1 MAIEAVWDKLKKQ
14 KAKSD
19 ALPKR
24 DPGGFVSQSLR
35 KPGESFM
42 DFTKRRHEVL
52 YPGAQQMA
60 RQAGVGGF
68 RAFGP
73 AHQAYQNQL
82 RARMGKAPG
91 ARYNSQDWQRMMA
104 GLNPSTYPAGAAQ
117 VGGAPRPGP
126 RPGVPLPQGAYQGD
140 PRGRTP
146 AAVGAA
152 NYNVLGAAPRPPT
165 QVQVPMGS
173 GYASPFRG
181 MSQEQIDT
189 INQNNAARMQRQAE
203 HIMNRRRG
211 EPEMFGR
218 GYGSRWRHGSFP
230 VLGPQMTGMEWDR
243 GGGGLGP
250 RTPETTRPSWQQ
262 YDALRRGLRTEAQS
276 PGYNVLGGPREFQ
289 GGPTVIDERSGL
301 RTAFPLMH
309 GRLGRMMDRRRQLP
323 MIPGLLPRP
332 F

>member
-104 GLNPSTYPAGAAQ
+104 GLNPTTYPAGAAQ
-117 VGGAPRPGP
+117 VGGAPPGRP
-126 RPGVPLPQGAYQGD
+126 PLPTSMG
-140 PRGRTP
+140 
-146 AAVGAA
+146 
-152 NYNVLGAAPRPPT
+152 NVLGGGQRPAIAPLQRKTAYMADPRNQATAAIRQIRHPGGDASLAEARTNMLRHDFSPVNVPLGQHYSGPRRSPLLDRPQAGPPGQFEQQQFSMADLENMRRQSIVARSPT
-165 QVQVPMGS
+165 PVQVPMG
-173 GYASPFRG
+173 GG
-181 MSQEQIDT
+181 
-189 INQNNAARMQRQAE
+189 
-203 HIMNRRRG
+203 RR
-211 EPEMFGR
+211 P
-218 GYGSRWRHGSFP
+218 
-230 VLGPQMTGMEWDR
+230 
-243 GGGGLGP
+243 
-250 RTPETTRPSWQQ
+250 
-262 YDALRRGLRTEAQS
+262 A
-276 PGYNVLGGPREFQ
+276 YNVLGGSPA
-289 GGPTVIDERSGL
+289 G
-301 RTAFPLMH
+301 
-309 GRLGRMMDRRRQLP
+309 RRRQRLP